1 MHINLI
7 FVTVNAVLFTSPHP
21 IFFSG
26 LKMYVH
32 DLLIKYIYIKSG
44 ALHPGDMLLVKL
56 VQYDMKAKEQ
66 R

>member
-21 IFFSG
+21 IFFFSG

-32 DLLIKYIYIKSG
+32 DLLIKYVYVKSE
-44 ALHPGDMLLVKL
+44 AFHLGDMLLVKL
-56 VQYDMKAKEQ
+56 VQ
-66 R
+66 